1 MKKKRNILYSTVY
14 LKGIPS
20 LIWNKNLEFE
30 GGLNSEQLTLCLA
43 FLLSMGNLG
52 RMVSPPIRLWNSG
65 IPKFSFGI
73 LKYPSAFYA
82 KWNGS
87 SIPRIYS
94 FRSQGHM
101 REWGQ
106 INDVG
111 SYSWS
116 LKSEIFF
123 KFWVSTLQFED
134 CHSGGSQE
142 KWAISFQVSFPKTIL
157 DVIWIRNSCTN
168 LAEEKKKKSKREK
181 DCWIHGKAVWIPNL
195 LLGRDPLPCN
205 TLPLQFKT
213 RLFAPRPG

>member
-1 MKKKRNILYSTVY
+1 
-14 LKGIPS
+14 
-20 LIWNKNLEFE
+20 
-30 GGLNSEQLTLCLA
+30 
-43 FLLSMGNLG
+43 MGNLG

-82 KWNGS
+82 KWDGS

-116 LKSEIFF
+116 LKSELFF

-168 LAEEKKKKSKREK
+168 LAEKKKNPSVRKIAEFMGKLSGFQICCWGGILFCVTPYLCSLKHVFSHHAQARTPESTAAREAA
-181 DCWIHGKAVWIPNL
+181 H
-195 LLGRDPLPCN
+195 
-205 TLPLQFKT
+205 T
-213 RLFAPRPG
+213 RA